1 MDIQLIASFAVIT
14 ADPTA
19 DRALFV
25 DAMGLPLHGPESV
38 EGSDYVFSDAIPGAK
53 HFGVWP
59 LSEAAESCFGTST
72 WPDTHPVPQA
82 SVEFEVG
89 TAEEVD
95 GAVEELQ
102 GGGHRWCTAA
112 GPSPGA
118 RSSRDCSR
126 AAACSSGCA
135 SRPGTTRRR
144 RADRA
149 RRAGDLSA

>member
-14 ADPTA
+14 TDPTA

-82 SVEFEVG
+82 SAEFEVG
-89 TAEEVD
+89 TAEEVG

-102 GGGHRWCTAA
+102 GRGHRMVHGSRTEPW
-112 GPSPGA
+112 GQVIA
-118 RSSRDCSR
+118 RLQS
-126 AAACSSGCA
+126 SSGLLVGVCYTPWYHEA
-135 SRPGTTRRR
+135 PES
-144 RADRA
+144 
-149 RRAGDLSA
+149 

>member
-14 ADPTA
+14 PDAAT
-19 DRALFV
+19 DRRLFV

-89 TAEEVD
+89 SPGEVD
-95 GAVEELQ
+95 GAVEELK
-102 GGGHRWCTAA
+102 GSGHRMVHGSRTEPW
-112 GPSPGA
+112 GQVIA
-118 RSSRDCSR
+118 RLQS
-126 AAACSSGCA
+126 SSGVLVGVCFTPWYHEA
-135 SRPGTTRRR
+135 PEG
-144 RADRA
+144 
-149 RRAGDLSA
+149 

>member
-14 ADPTA
+14 TDAAT
-19 DRALFV
+19 DRRLFV

-95 GAVEELQ
+95 GAVEELRR
-102 GGGHRWCTAA
+102 GGHAMVHGSRTEPW
-112 GPSPGA
+112 GQVIA
-118 RSSRDCSR
+118 RLQS
-126 AAACSSGCA
+126 SSGVLVGVCFTPWYHEA
-135 SRPGTTRRR
+135 PEG
-144 RADRA
+144 
-149 RRAGDLSA
+149 